1 MQHRKLDRLMTPV
14 ERIARV
20 AAAGLTSA
28 TSSATKPSGAKSYD
42 NADGTRTII
51 GNVANGE
58 SNPSYT
64 MATHVGD
71 VTAPG
76 TPTGITASSKSG
88 VVVVE
93 WDGTLTGGIPDDFF
107 AVRVYLDGSELGI
120 LTGAGSVSSASLE
133 GGTTHSVTA
142 TAEDDACLPDGT
154 PAHNVSAPTTAIS
167 VTVSEG
173 VESVAAEV
181 EQVRQDV
188 ADFRDDVATT
198 YATKVEREDGD
209 DAVKTWV
216 TTNYTNSND
225 LATTYAT
232 KTLVSQTKDAIELA
246 ASQTY
251 ETQSDAAATYATKAA
266 LTVGLDGIR
275 SEVAEDYLKQ
285 SDASTTY
292 ATKTEVQQT
301 ASGLDTRIT
310 TAQSTADGAYLAR
323 TATGTTIDTTGGAT
337 IRSLVVEGQSAQDG
351 TPTPSAPVPIV
362 SVESRNL
369 LDMAKSYRHL
379 PWTSE
384 GVTFS
389 DNGDGGIKA
398 SGTASTGVA
407 QFLFATQAY
416 NKLLQV
422 GETYTLGGT
431 TTPGVLFNAWKTGS
445 SDMDSDT
452 SVTMQVPNANSWNFK
467 LRVLKG
473 TTVNGVVYP
482 QIERGTTANPYQ
494 PYGCVTLVAG
504 DTRTDIDLQGHAL
517 RSLPDGTHD
526 EMAVDSLGRVTMTQR
541 VGAVD
546 MGTLT
551 WGYNANGYFYAA
563 VAGKAYGNYNIMC
576 TDYAVTSSDSAAG
589 MSNGEIK
596 GHLTSANVFAKN
608 SAYSDAASFKA
619 AVNGILL
626 WYELATPQ
634 TIDLGTIDLPEPADT
649 LWLDA
654 AIVPTIG
661 ATWWTVGGIAGQQAL
676 DAEVTERQTLIR
688 QFSGGV
694 LAGYVGNAI
703 AALVNAAGSF
713 DVVQTTWSNGVPTIT
728 DTLARYAANLVEL
741 GRNSTTSVIEF
752 CGGIADLAYR
762 GTSAILRSKTGSV
775 GIQSGTLDLYS
786 TTQAALIA
794 STLSTVNDG
803 SVQIQLGSAKPR
815 LYAIADSVYL
825 ADTSDPYTLNKE
837 VDMYSLIKATNCR
850 SEGVVTLWAG
860 TKVMNVGTNVSS
872 FTLFTKAQLQAIVG
886 TDWTPTGANCS
897 VFVMN
902 GDYGATDAMMS
913 ASIDSSSVVRVH
925 MNKTR
930 TGNVRVN
937 YLIIRFA

>member
-71 VTAPG
+71 TTAPG
-76 TPTGITASSKSG
+76 TPTGVTASSKSG

-154 PAHNVSAPTTAIS
+154 PAHNVSAPTAAIS

-251 ETQSDAAATYATKAA
+251 ETQTDAAATYATKSA

-275 SEVAEDYLKQ
+275 SEVAEDYQPKGDYATTASMNSAIQQSASSIESSVAATYLKQ

-310 TAQSTADGAYLAR
+310 TAQSTADGAAS
-323 TATGTTIDTTGGAT
+323 TAA
-337 IRSLVVEGQSAQDG
+337 
-351 TPTPSAPVPIV
+351 
-362 SVESRNL
+362 
-369 LDMAKSYRHL
+369 
-379 PWTSE
+379 
-384 GVTFS
+384 
-389 DNGDGGIKA
+389 
-398 SGTASTGVA
+398 TASSN
-407 QFLFATQAY
+407 ATAAL
-416 NKLLQV
+416 NKVDGLQV
-422 GETYTLGGT
+422 GGTNLASDVKLWYTRTASSEFTAQGITVKQLGDGLYSAMGT
-431 TTPGVLFNAWKTGS
+431 TTGAGDIWFQTSNIDAALSRDPGDYVMSVYVESGTWPS
-445 SDMDSDT
+445 SNFYLQLAAYRLSGNTWNRNIRTANDST
-452 SVTMQVPNANSWNFK
+452 SQAFTCETDYPRHFGFYSNTSGVEVNITFRLK
-467 LRVLKG
+467 L
-473 TTVNGVVYP
+473 
-482 QIERGTTANPYQ
+482 ERGNMP
-494 PYGCVTLVAG
+494 
-504 DTRTDIDLQGHAL
+504 TDWSPAPEDMATEADLQ
-517 RSLPDGTHD
+517 
-526 EMAVDSLGRVTMTQR
+526 
-541 VGAVD
+541 
-546 MGTLT
+546 
-551 WGYNANGYFYAA
+551 
-563 VAGKAYGNYNIMC
+563 
-576 TDYAVTSSDSAAG
+576 
-589 MSNGEIK
+589 
-596 GHLTSANVFAKN
+596 
-608 SAYSDAASFKA
+608 
-619 AVNGILL
+619 
-626 WYELATPQ
+626 
-634 TIDLGTIDLPEPADT
+634 
-649 LWLDA
+649 
-654 AIVPTIG
+654 
-661 ATWWTVGGIAGQQAL
+661 
-676 DAEVTERQTLIR
+676 AEVTERQTLIR

-694 LAGYVGNAI
+694 LAGYVGNSVT
-703 AALVNAAGSF
+703 ALMNAAGSF
-713 DVVQTTWSNGVPTIT
+713 DVVQTTWSDGTPTVT
-728 DTLARYAANLVEL
+728 DTLASFDSQEINIGPLRI
-741 GRNSTTSVIEF
+741 ST
-752 CGGIADLAYR
+752 
-762 GTSAILRSKTGSV
+762 
-775 GIQSGTLDLYS
+775 IQSGG
-786 TTQAALIA
+786 
-794 STLSTVNDG
+794 G
-803 SVQIQLGSAKPR
+803 SPAGFVYADPVAIGS
-815 LYAIADSVYL
+815 
-825 ADTSDPYTLNKE
+825 
-837 VDMYSLIKATNCR
+837 
-850 SEGVVTLWAG
+850 
-860 TKVMNVGTNVSS
+860 
-872 FTLFTKAQLQAIVG
+872 F
-886 TDWTPTGANCS
+886 
-897 VFVMN
+897 
-902 GDYGATDAMMS
+902 
-913 ASIDSSSVVRVH
+913 IDSSSGEVMGGFWSESTEPSIVGTSLTLAPVELASGVPRPGTPTTFDMTDLIHAFTTTTHTVTLSNITFSTAPVLYLYRRGTTVSAIMNSAVNASSAGTRISVGTVPAGYRPPQTVVQSGVCVTNNNFNGNYQWRIESSGAV
-925 MNKTR
+925 TYLTSV
-930 TGNVRVN
+930 TGAREAPMALTWQTTN
-937 YLIIRFA
+937 AWPS

>member
-1 MQHRKLDRLMTPV
+1 MSALDRLA
-14 ERIARV
+14 ERMFGRQRLETT
-20 AAAGLTSA
+20 AAMASVDTQTYIGVA
-28 TSSATKPSGAKSYD
+28 TSDSAD
-42 NADGTRTII
+42 
-51 GNVANGE
+51 
-58 SNPSYT
+58 
-64 MATHVGD
+64 
-71 VTAPG
+71 
-76 TPTGITASSKSG
+76 
-88 VVVVE
+88 
-93 WDGTLTGGIPDDFF
+93 
-107 AVRVYLDGSELGI
+107 
-120 LTGAGSVSSASLE
+120 GSVSVVLSDDVTQPDNGIWDGDTFLASDEL
-133 GGTTHSVTA
+133 GTSVELPTTTSVKKGDRVLVTA
-142 TAEDDACLPDGT
+142 SGANVMTAPVVTGVVGRGDEQQAQIDA
-154 PAHNVSAPTTAIS
+154 
-167 VTVSEG
+167 
-173 VESVAAEV
+173 AAEAAASVEGIAQEALDGV

-198 YATKVEREDGD
+198 YATKVERQDGD

-251 ETQSDAAATYATKAA
+251 ETQSDAAATYATKSA

-275 SEVAEDYLKQ
+275 SEVAEDYQPKGDYATTASMNSAIQQSASSIESSVAATYETQ
-285 SDASTTY
+285 SDAAATY

-310 TAQSTADGAYLAR
+310 TAQSTADGAYLER
-323 TATGTTIDTTGGAT
+323 TATGTTIDTTGAAT
-337 IRSLVVEGQSAQDG
+337 IRSLVVEGKSVQDG

-362 SVESRNL
+362 SVG
-369 LDMAKSYRHL
+369 
-379 PWTSE
+379 PT
-384 GVTFS
+384 
-389 DNGDGGIKA
+389 
-398 SGTASTGVA
+398 SGTSIALCCGDP
-407 QFLFATQAY
+407 
-416 NKLLQV
+416 V
-422 GETYTLGGT
+422 GTYT
-431 TTPGVLFNAWKTGS
+431 TTP
-445 SDMDSDT
+445 
-452 SVTMQVPNANSWNFK
+452 
-467 LRVLKG
+467 
-473 TTVNGVVYP
+473 
-482 QIERGTTANPYQ
+482 
-494 PYGCVTLVAG
+494 
-504 DTRTDIDLQGHAL
+504 IDLQGHAL

-526 EMAVDSLGRVTMTQR
+526 ELRVEERVTLVKR
-541 VGAVD
+541 VGSVVLD
-546 MGTLT
+546 GSIGTYSSSSNPNAAGL
-551 WGYNANGYFYAA
+551 YNTAFTFSNAQWSAIGADALA
-563 VAGKAYGNYNIMC
+563 VAGSVVSPEKSICNFGVSDYPTAFARATKAGIC
-576 TDYAVTSSDSAAG
+576 IYASAKRIFVRTAQQYD
-589 MSNGEIK
+589 EATIRA
-596 GHLTSANVFAKN
+596 LL
-608 SAYSDAASFKA
+608 ASGVIYCA
-619 AVNGILL
+619 P
-626 WYELATPQ
+626 LATEQ
-634 TIDLGTIDLPEPADT
+634 EIDLGKIDLPAPADT

-654 AIVPTIG
+654 AIVPTMG

-713 DVVQTTWSNGVPTIT
+713 DVVSTTWTDGVPTVT

-850 SEGVVTLWAG
+850 SEGVVTMWAG
-860 TKVMNVGTNVSS
+860 TKVMTVNASS
-872 FTLFTKAQLQAIVG
+872 FTLFTKAELQAIVG
-886 TDWTPTGANCS
+886 TSWTPTGSNCS

-902 GDYGATDAMMS
+902 GDHGVSANMMS
-913 ASIDSSSVVRVH
+913 ASIDASSVVRVH
-925 MNKTR
+925 MNATR
-930 TGNVRVN
+930 NGSLRVN